1 MRILQICSG
10 NFFSTYGGGQ
20 VYVRNIIDTM
30 IDMGSDI
37 CIVSFTDVESPII
50 KKYRDHPL
58 IEIPNNISE
67 QTLKKIIADCSPDVI
82 HAHSHK
88 SMVCNIGSSLYIPTI
103 VTSHHGGILCPAG
116 SLINIHDDI
125 CQCKISHKNCLPCTL
140 RNVRSGLHF
149 WYPFIKYLPQSSYL
163 KLGRIL
169 SGKTFIPFIT
179 PIGIAAA
186 TIANKIDEWN
196 IVAKKCTCMI
206 APCHEMAKAMIRNGL
221 DANKTLVIP
230 HGIPLPKI
238 VPDFPHI
245 KNGKIKFFYVGR
257 ICYIKGI
264 HIMLKAFSQV
274 KDPQIELHLIGG
286 AANKSEKRYMRK
298 LQHKYNQDQ
307 RIIWQGKVSPDKVY
321 ETIADMH
328 ISCSFSHMESFGLNI
343 AESLAMGKPVLATRS
358 GGAEMQI
365 KDGKNGWLIP
375 TNDCEAARKKIVEI
389 TQTNP
394 SQLSLMATYIPAN
407 SITNHCHE
415 LLNVY
420 NSQIKQ

>member
-1 MRILQICSG
+1 
-10 NFFSTYGGGQ
+10 
-20 VYVRNIIDTM
+20 
-30 IDMGSDI
+30 
-37 CIVSFTDVESPII
+37 
-50 KKYRDHPL
+50 
-58 IEIPNNISE
+58 
-67 QTLKKIIADCSPDVI
+67 
-82 HAHSHK
+82 
-88 SMVCNIGSSLYIPTI
+88 
-103 VTSHHGGILCPAG
+103 
-116 SLINIHDDI
+116 
-125 CQCKISHKNCLPCTL
+125 
-140 RNVRSGLHF
+140 
-149 WYPFIKYLPQSSYL
+149 
-163 KLGRIL
+163 
-169 SGKTFIPFIT
+169 
-179 PIGIAAA
+179 
-186 TIANKIDEWN
+186 
-196 IVAKKCTCMI
+196 MI

-375 TNDCEAARKKIVEI
+375 TNDCEAARKK
-389 TQTNP
+389 
-394 SQLSLMATYIPAN
+394 LWR
-407 SITNHCHE
+407 
-415 LLNVY
+415 
-420 NSQIKQ
+420 